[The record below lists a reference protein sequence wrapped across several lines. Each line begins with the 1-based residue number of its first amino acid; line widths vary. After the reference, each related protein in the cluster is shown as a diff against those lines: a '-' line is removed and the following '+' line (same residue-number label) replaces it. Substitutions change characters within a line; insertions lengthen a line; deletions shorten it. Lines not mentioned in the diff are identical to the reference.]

1 MLLDMKAYRRLSNLL
16 TWLLSSSMLLSVELR
31 LRLSKVLHNKFYQS
45 SFFTLRNLKISKKSM
60 SSMKWSDK
68 KSLPLIRKPKRR
80 AKKIFSYSQYLKNLN
95 PLISRTVE
103 MPLITQNLLKVE
115 THWNPLS
122 QVTLPSL
129 ANLIAL
135 RNQATPRSQKT
146 QTNSRLVNEYE
157 RTKS

>member
-1 MLLDMKAYRRLSNLL
+1 
-16 TWLLSSSMLLSVELR
+16 
-31 LRLSKVLHNKFYQS
+31 
-45 SFFTLRNLKISKKSM
+45 
-60 SSMKWSDK
+60 
-68 KSLPLIRKPKRR
+68 
-80 AKKIFSYSQYLKNLN
+80 
-95 PLISRTVE
+95 

-135 RNQATPRSQKT
+135 RNQATLRSQKT